1 MSRREEPREVGPR
14 PTRGDVGESSSSN
27 PAEPVDENMLL
38 RDLIPPR
45 AVPSRRENVETP
57 VPVEVGEGSVA
68 LEFNRLLQNVVRATI
83 VAQPQLVPQPTVR
96 VEETPAQK
104 RLKIIKGFSQ
114 LMPVMFEGGADPMVA
129 DNYMDQVETQLTSMD
144 VTEDHL
150 KIILATYKFAMD
162 AKVWWKSITNQY
174 KIEEM
179 SWDKFKE
186 LFYEKYF
193 PLSKRWELQDQFHN
207 LIQGN
212 ISVAEYENKFTSLS
226 RFAPEVVR
234 DEANKTRKF
243 VSGLNDRMRPLITAQ
258 FIKVYSEAVERALM
272 LEADNRE
279 KDARRGQLKQKRV
292 QQSDVQVGSPQAQVP
307 QGRVFALA
315 QTDASFGPSVLRD
328 GSLRLCID
336 YRKLNHA
343 TIKNKYPLPRID
355 DLFDQLRG
363 ASCFSKIDLRSGYY
377 QLRVRD
383 EDIPKTAFRTRY
395 GHYEFLV
402 MPFGLTNAPAAF
414 MDLMNR
420 VFHDYLDQ
428 FVVVFVDDILVYS
441 RTREDHEVHLSIV
454 LQILRE
460 HRLYAKYEKCEFWL
474 QEVKFL
480 GHVVSE
486 GGVSVDPSKVE
497 AVLTWERP
505 KNVFEIR
512 NFLGLAGYYR
522 RFVKAFSQTGP
533 GLRCHPRFDL

>member
-27 PAEPVDENMLL
+27 SAEPVDENMLL

-45 AVPSRRENVETP
+45 AVPSKRENVETP

-114 LMPVMFEGGADPMVA
+114 LIPVMFEGGADPMVA

-212 ISVAEYENKFTSLS
+212 MSVAEYENKFTSLS

-243 VSGLNDRMRPLITAQ
+243 VSGLNHRIRPLITTQ

-279 KDARRGQLKQKRV
+279 NDARREQLKQKRGAGPSSEGSSWKRNRGSPSQFQGQQFTRSAPTTPMPARFDRSAVVCYQCQQPGHYKSSCPMRSSSVSSAPKACYGCGQQGHLIRDCLSQRAGTISGRGSQQRPSQSATVQSCFRPPPPQPTMSSQGSRSVRRDTLTMSV
-292 QQSDVQVGSPQAQVP
+292 QQSGVQVGSPQAQVP
-307 QGRVFALA
+307 QGRV
-315 QTDASFGPSVLRD
+315 
-328 GSLRLCID
+328 
-336 YRKLNHA
+336 
-343 TIKNKYPLPRID
+343 
-355 DLFDQLRG
+355 
-363 ASCFSKIDLRSGYY
+363 
-377 QLRVRD
+377 
-383 EDIPKTAFRTRY
+383 
-395 GHYEFLV
+395 
-402 MPFGLTNAPAAF
+402 
-414 MDLMNR
+414 
-420 VFHDYLDQ
+420 
-428 FVVVFVDDILVYS
+428 
-441 RTREDHEVHLSIV
+441 
-454 LQILRE
+454 
-460 HRLYAKYEKCEFWL
+460 
-474 QEVKFL
+474 
-480 GHVVSE
+480 
-486 GGVSVDPSKVE
+486 
-497 AVLTWERP
+497 
-505 KNVFEIR
+505 
-512 NFLGLAGYYR
+512 
-522 RFVKAFSQTGP
+522 
-533 GLRCHPRFDL
+533 